1 MQGPAEARMIWEHR
15 CTPTR
20 LGLAFRSTLDE
31 YPEGKALAIIYLSL
45 LPTTQLAACSE
56 FPRRPPLGLSV
67 NEGSRGPSAR
77 SLVGLSIANSVLLL
91 SCTPNCGHRFCST

>member
-31 YPEGKALAIIYLSL
+31 YPEGMALAIIYLSL

-56 FPRRPPLGLSV
+56 FPRRPFLGYSV
-67 NEGSRGPSAR
+67 NR
-77 SLVGLSIANSVLLL
+77 SPVLELIEVLASVCTGEFISPASIRVAA
-91 SCTPNCGHRFCST
+91 TR